1 MSCDCC
7 LGCCCYSQP
16 GNAGMPTLFNQVT
29 NSWSSPARFKSRG
42 PGCAAVRPSATWQA
56 RTTCPGI
63 IGKSYAASN
72 WVNGWID
79 PITGTRKTISWQVN
93 WGGMTVTPQQGSTSV
108 TYSPRYIFPNCVKC
122 LPLCCPP
129 PPPDLP
135 EEYYKCCQGFAE
147 ERWPADG
154 TIRLPEDPHQ
164 AFTLRE
170 KYLSAVAYLW
180 TKCDGQPHVYMFV
193 ITMSVHIGPPSPD
206 AFSYFQTKTNIYT
219 DPHGG
224 GLALSQ
230 TAWQNSPSG
239 WRCACWDQNILD
251 DPQFSINLAP

>member
-29 NSWSSPARFKSRG
+29 NSWSSPARFKSRA

-79 PITGTRKTISWQVN
+79 PITGTRKPISWQVS
-93 WGGMTVTPQQGSTSV
+93 WGGMTITQQQGAAEII
-108 TYSPRYIFPNCVKC
+108 RN
-122 LPLCCPP
+122 PLYKHGGCQRCPDP
-129 PPPDLP
+129 VLETWP
-135 EEYYKCCQGFAE
+135 KCCQGIVDVVRFGQTIPGNDNAGHLE
-147 ERWPADG
+147 YSRGVSARAD
-154 TIRLPEDPHQ
+154 
-164 AFTLRE
+164 
-170 KYLSAVAYLW
+170 LW
-180 TKCDGQPHVYMFV
+180 TKCDGSPHVHTFT
-193 ITMSVHIGPPSPD
+193 ITMSIHILPPGD
-206 AFSYFQTKTNIYT
+206 VNGYFQTKSNVYRDTN
-219 DPHGG
+219 GN
-224 GLALSQ
+224 GLSLA
-230 TAWQNSPSG
+230 TFWQGSSG
-239 WRCACWDQNILD
+239 IPPGSWFCGCWDQNILD